1 MKLLRLLFLIFS
13 FTTTY
18 ANTHNLDGARWI
30 GAPGDMQSLYADYL
44 PIFKI
49 NCTAHVP
56 LGENASIIYGE
67 GDPRLTNR
75 NFNIY
80 DIEHAADSIALKVKI
95 YGDGHIDI
103 FRYGYHPKDNPASPI
118 ATFPFKTS
126 KEATYNLT
134 IASNHGITDFYID
147 KEKIGQ
153 ANLNPVGRGSD
164 YLAFPVLAGMKVE
177 LPSGNRSWI
186 ENINISNYRQP
197 SNILFSCSRRYNASE
212 KIKLPVR
219 SMPMLHAELNIA
231 ADKEVKNVSVLS
243 TARGIYDISINGK
256 RITDDYFNPG
266 STQYNKTHLYDT
278 FNITNLLHSGNNTID
293 VQLAEGWWCG
303 GSTYIGENWN
313 FFGDRP
319 SFIAKFIVEY
329 TDGNIATFVTEPNTW
344 LCSTDG
350 PVVEGSFFQG
360 EIFDSRKKPSWHPAA
375 EISTDT
381 TANPNIGAWN
391 NLNLRPS
398 FGTRVCAVDT
408 IEAISMS
415 EPRPGVY
422 VYDMGQ
428 NMAGVPLLTF
438 YNLPEG
444 CTVTARYAE
453 VLYPDM
459 PQYASNA
466 GMIMTE
472 NLRTAMCKDMFIS
485 SGRPQETFSPRYTLH
500 GYRFIELTGLES
512 PVPLKSVKAIP
523 LSSITG
529 FKADYHCSDSL
540 VNRLWDNIRWSSLSN
555 FISIPT
561 DCPQRNERLGWMGD
575 ISVFS
580 TTATKIA
587 DVSALLRQYLQSVRD
602 CTAENG
608 RFPDVAP
615 TGCGFGGLLWGSAGI
630 TVPWECF
637 RQYGDTALIKEHYP
651 AMKKYIDYLFA
662 ETIDPATGLIVQ
674 NRAWGDLADWLSPEY
689 NKTDK
694 SLLWEC
700 YLIYDLNLMKQ
711 FAEILRLPEDAAN
724 YDRLAKERIRFFEDT
739 FVDKSTG
746 KTVHSEFVPS
756 HKGQIIDTQ
765 VSYALPIA
773 MGIYNSPEFTK
784 NFVNTITRENNADDG
799 TVCPPYSLMTGFIG
813 TAWIE
818 EALSKINR
826 PDIAYRLL
834 TSTHYPSWLYPVT
847 QGATSV
853 WERLNSYTHKD
864 GFGKNNSMNSF
875 NHYSF
880 GAVGNWLITRSLG
893 INADH
898 SGNIIIAPEPDTSGS
913 LTYASGHVDTSA
925 GRIESAWRI
934 EGGKTIYDIT
944 VPSKATIK
952 LPDTAP
958 RQVSAGHY
966 TFEK

>member
-1 MKLLRLLFLIFS
+1 MKIFKLLIVLLAFGVLQVKA
-13 FTTTY
+13 T
-18 ANTHNLDGARWI
+18 ALDGAKWI
-30 GAPGDMQSLYADYL
+30 GAPGDMMPLYANYL

-49 NCTAHVP
+49 NCKVHVP
-56 LGENASIIYGE
+56 NGSDASIIYGE

-80 DIEHAADSIALKVKI
+80 GIENAPDSTAIKVKI
-95 YGDGHIDI
+95 LGKGQIEVY
-103 FRYGYHPKDNPASPI
+103 RYGYHPKDSSTIPI

-126 KEATYNLT
+126 KDATYTLT
-134 IASNHGITDFYID
+134 IASNHGITDFYIND
-147 KEKIGQ
+147 EKIGQ
-153 ANLNPVGRGSD
+153 FNINPIGRGSD
-164 YLAFPVLAGMKVE
+164 YLAFPVLADMRIEIPDSNTWIEDVSISNFR
-177 LPSGNRSWI
+177 LPSNTLY
-186 ENINISNYRQP
+186 SNP
-197 SNILFSCSRRYNASE
+197 RRYTASQRIE
-212 KIKLPVR
+212 LPVR
-219 SMPMLHAELNIA
+219 SMPLLRSEINIA
-231 ADKEVKNVSVLS
+231 KDKKVKKATAVS
-243 TARGIYDISINGK
+243 TARGIYDMTVNGQ
-256 RITDDYFNPG
+256 RITDDYFFPG
-266 STQYNKTHLYDT
+266 STQYNKTHLYNT
-278 FNITNLLHSGNNTID
+278 FDLTDFLQPGHNTVE

-319 SFIAKFIVEY
+319 SFISKLTVEY
-329 TDGNIATFVTEPNTW
+329 TDGTTESFATNPESW
-344 LCSTDG
+344 LCSSDG

-360 EIFDSRKKPSWHPAA
+360 EILDTRKKPTWKQAV
-375 EISTDT
+375 EISTDST
-381 TANPNIGAWN
+381 VNTSIGSWENIN
-391 NLNLRPS
+391 FRPS
-398 FGTRVCAVDT
+398 FGTRVCGVDT
-408 IEAISMS
+408 LYAISMS

-438 YNLPEG
+438 SNLSEG
-444 CTVTARYAE
+444 DTVSARYAE

-459 PQYASNA
+459 PQYATNA

-485 SGRPQETFSPRYTLH
+485 AGKPREVFSPRYTLH
-500 GYRFIELTGLES
+500 GYRFIELTGLDS
-512 PVPLKSVKAIP
+512 PLPLESVKAIP

-529 FKADYHCSDSL
+529 FKADYKCSDTL

-580 TTATKIA
+580 PTATKIA
-587 DVSALLRQYLQSVRD
+587 DVSALLKQYLQSVRD
-602 CTAENG
+602 CTADNG

-630 TVPWECF
+630 TVPWEHF
-637 RQYGDTALIKEHYP
+637 RQYGDTALVREHYP
-651 AMKKYIDYLFA
+651 AMKKYIDYIFA
-662 ETIDPATGLIVQ
+662 ETIDPATGIIVQ
-674 NRAWGDLADWLSPEY
+674 NRAWGDLADWLSPQY
-689 NKTDK
+689 NQTDK

-700 YLIYDLNLMKQ
+700 YLIYDLNLMKN
-711 FAEILRLPEDAAN
+711 FAEILGLSEDADY
-724 YDRLAKERIRFFEDT
+724 YDRLARERTRFFTDT
-739 FVDKSTG
+739 YVDKSTD
-746 KTVHSEFVPS
+746 KTIRSAFEPS
-756 HKGQIIDTQ
+756 RKGEIIDTQ
-765 VSYALPIA
+765 ASYALPIA
-773 MGIYNSPEFTK
+773 MGIYNTPEFTE
-784 NFVNTITRENNADDG
+784 NFVNTLTRESKADDG
-799 TVCPPYSLMTGFIG
+799 TLCPPFSLMTGFIG

-826 PDIAYRLL
+826 PDLAYRLL

-880 GAVGNWLITRSLG
+880 GAVGNWLLTRSLG
-893 INADH
+893 INTDH
-898 SGNIIIAPEPDTSGS
+898 SGSILVVPEPDTSGS
-913 LTYASGHVDTSA
+913 LSFASGYIDTPA

-934 EGGKTIYDIT
+934 EGDKVVYDIT
-944 VPSKATIK
+944 VPSPATIK
-952 LPDTAP
+952 LPGTAP
-958 RQVSAGHY
+958 KQVEAGHY
-966 TFEK
+966 TFEN